1 MKLTKEQLKRMIKE
15 ELQGVIR
22 NESQTSME
30 KTIDQKLSGFGDPSQ
45 EPGWGSG
52 RPYAGM
58 SEEELIMK
66 YNDPSSPPSV
76 KMSVWIALEGMG
88 YTEAK
93 LEALLAKTSMKE
105 T

>member
-1 MKLTKEQLKRMIKE
+1 MKVSNEQLKRIIKE
-15 ELQGVIR
+15 ELGQVV
-22 NESQTSME
+22 ES
-30 KTIDQKLSGFGDPSQ
+30 DPSQ

-66 YNDPSSPPSV
+66 YNAPSSPPSV
-76 KMSVWIALEGMG
+76 KMSVWIALEGKTNPETGEG
-88 YTEAK
+88 YTED
-93 LEALLAKTSMKE
+93 EIDALLAKTSMKE